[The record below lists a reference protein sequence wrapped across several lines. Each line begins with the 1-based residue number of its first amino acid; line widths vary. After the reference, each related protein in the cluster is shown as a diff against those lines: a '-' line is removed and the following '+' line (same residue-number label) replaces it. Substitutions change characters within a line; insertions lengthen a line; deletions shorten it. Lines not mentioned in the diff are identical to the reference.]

1 MRLIILSLVA
11 LSALSSCAEPSVK
24 VLSQRESD
32 LKTRGGYESY
42 LALEYLEF
50 ARKLSAAKDEKT
62 AEYFSKKGLA
72 ITVGGEA
79 IPENPI
85 TWKADLAQME
95 EMVLMQKRLEKIL
108 NDNQLKFQL
117 PIQTAHLTYLYDC
130 WISRESK
137 EIFRSDELA
146 QCRVRFSKLLDE
158 IEQFSDSRTKDKQA
172 KVEIIE
178 PKFERFDI
186 FFDFNN
192 SKFNDKANK
201 DLLALLKHISGL
213 FGNYRILLVGNA
225 DRVGNELYNQQL
237 AYKRSEVVK
246 DYLIKNG
253 VGFDMVEIRV
263 VGEDFPDIVT
273 KDGSQKQ
280 NNRTVAIYV
289 LQGAKSF
296 EKFPLPLIEN
306 FVYRESVLE
315 DRKQRGLK

>member
-1 MRLIILSLVA
+1 MRLLILL
-11 LSALSSCAEPSVK
+11 LIFSCAEPTVN

-62 AEYFSKKGLA
+62 AEYFSRKGLA
-72 ITVGGEA
+72 ITKGEEI

-85 TWKADLAQME
+85 KWKADLAQME
-95 EMVLMQKRLEKIL
+95 EMILMQKRLEKIL
-108 NDNQLKFQL
+108 SDHQLKFHL

-172 KVEIIE
+172 KVEITE
-178 PKFERFDI
+178 PKFEHFDI

-192 SKFNDKANK
+192 SKFSDKANK
-201 DLLALLKHISGL
+201 DLLALLSHLSKLYGD
-213 FGNYRILLVGNA
+213 YRILLVGNA

-246 DYLIKNG
+246 NYLIKNG
-253 VGFDMVEIRV
+253 VTSDMIETRV
-263 VGEDFPDIVT
+263 MGEDFPDILT

-280 NNRTVAIYV
+280 NNRTVGIYV

-296 EKFPLPLIEN
+296 DKFPLPLIEN
-306 FVYRESVLE
+306 FVYRESLLE
-315 DRKQRGLK
+315 ERKKRGLK